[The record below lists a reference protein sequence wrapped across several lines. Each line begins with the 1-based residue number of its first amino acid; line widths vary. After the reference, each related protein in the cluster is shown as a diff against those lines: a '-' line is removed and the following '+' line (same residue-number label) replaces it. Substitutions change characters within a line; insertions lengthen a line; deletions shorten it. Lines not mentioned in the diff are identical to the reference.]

1 MKTIKNVILSL
12 VLMFMVASCTS
23 TTKFPVSSVTPAAEI
38 TVNVKQDKSNNSVIS
53 VSAEHLASAE
63 RLSPPKNIYI
73 VWITTSD
80 NGVKNIG
87 QLKGKNG
94 KTATLET
101 LTSFVPV
108 EIFITA
114 ENEGSI
120 SYPSGIEI
128 SRTTIKK

>member
-12 VLMFMVASCTS
+12 VLMFLVAACTL
-23 TTKFPVSSVTPAAEI
+23 TTKFPISSVTPGAEI
-38 TVNVKQDKSNNSVIS
+38 TANVKLDKSNNHVIS
-53 VSAEHLASAE
+53 VTANHLASAE
-63 RLSPPKNIYI
+63 RLTPPKNTYV

-87 QLKGKNG
+87 QLKSKNN

-101 LTSFVPV
+101 LTSFNPV

-114 ENEGSI
+114 EDKGDV

-128 SRTTIKK
+128 SRATIKK

>member
-12 VLMFMVASCTS
+12 ALMFLVASCTS
-23 TTKFPVSSVTPAAEI
+23 TTIFPVSSVTPAAEI
-38 TVNVKQDKSNNSVIS
+38 SVNVKQDKSNNSVIS
-53 VSAEHLASAE
+53 ISAKHLASAE
-63 RLSPPKNIYI
+63 RLTPPKNTYV

-80 NGVKNIG
+80 NGVQNIG
-87 QLKGKNG
+87 QLKGKKD

-101 LTSFVPV
+101 LTSFTPV